1 MLVGTPE
8 TLVAFESPQRLV
20 ATLALLAAKDAGRQ
34 VAVCRE
40 LTKLHEEV
48 RRGSASE
55 IGAHYAAQPP
65 RGEVVLVVAAAPAGA
80 GEPDISERALRALR
94 ALVEAGARARPAA
107 KALSELT
114 GVPAN
119 RLYRGLTESPD
130 QPGG

>member
-1 MLVGTPE
+1 LLA
-8 TLVAFESPQRLV
+8 TLKLLAGVDPQRP
-20 ATLALLAAKDAGRQ
+20 

-48 RRGSASE
+48 RRGSAIE
-55 IGAHYAAQPP
+55 LAAHYEREPP
-65 RGEVVLVVAAAPAGA
+65 RGEVVLVVGAAAPGA
-80 GEPDISERALRALR
+80 GLPDAQERAVTALR

-119 RLYRGLTESPD
+119 RLYRALTETAE
-130 QPGG
+130 